1 MKPEKLSFVAL
12 VTTRTSEQK
21 QGLNLYGNFIQTPV
35 IWEDVGLCT
44 LKNRINISS
53 EAKLFIRRRISNALS
68 DVPSLEHNG
77 YSDTFAISCRPPG
90 AQRLDCL
97 LTCWGHIGHMFQFLE
112 KQLSTGTN
120 HLSLSTITKA
130 KIFNS

>member
-21 QGLNLYGNFIQTPV
+21 QGLNLYGNFIQMPV
-35 IWEDVGLCT
+35 IWEDGGLCT

-53 EAKLFIRRRISNALS
+53 QAKLFIRRRISNALS

-77 YSDTFAISCRPPG
+77 YSDTFRNILQTP
-90 AQRLDCL
+90 
-97 LTCWGHIGHMFQFLE
+97 WG
-112 KQLSTGTN
+112 
-120 HLSLSTITKA
+120 TKA
-130 KIFNS
+130 GLFVDPLESHRSSVPGKTTFYRH